1 MQRYELFLNR
11 ANILQ
16 IILCALF
23 IFLFAPMLFV
33 AHPGVEPGKV
43 PAVVGDVAA
52 LFSRTAQA

>member
-1 MQRYELFLNR
+1 MQRYELFLNC

-23 IFLFAPMLFV
+23 IFFVCTLLLV
-33 AHPGVEPGKV
+33 AHPGIEPGKM
-43 PAVVGDVAA
+43 PTVVGEVAA